1 MNKSTLK
8 KAWAW
13 TRIHWKV
20 ILKTSGRVALVA
32 IGICALIVG
41 DAIGHEIWD
50 DHYGPRGSRVIS
62 RQHKIHVHYFAD
74 MTDRLKDHKTGK
86 WTSPKLR
93 WVGNE
98 PPVDSISVFCDLK
111 GNRGFYNTHT
121 GRITIDGRYRH
132 AWYFSDGVAAVVG
145 ADDKWVQFIDHE
157 GNQAVPGRYH
167 YSQGYDY
174 VFHDGLCEMYN
185 DSTGMTGLLRKDGT
199 WAFEQV
205 YDYISDEYVDGWR
218 ITSKGSDWQFWKADL
233 TLAFPESYDHI
244 SMADDGKGVFA
255 TKDHVKMLLDYD
267 GKVLEPFIIDGTY
280 PLHYMTKY
288 HDDDCDEYEL
298 VPEVVAYRVD
308 SWQGLMDKR
317 TGRILT
323 PPDYHDLT
331 MVSRTLVRAQ
341 YEYWDDESVILD
353 LKGNIVKL
361 P

>member
-121 GRITIDGRYRH
+121 GRITIEGRYRH

-167 YSQGYDY
+167 YSQGYD
-174 VFHDGLCEMYN
+174 
-185 DSTGMTGLLRKDGT
+185 
-199 WAFEQV
+199 
-205 YDYISDEYVDGWR
+205 
-218 ITSKGSDWQFWKADL
+218 
-233 TLAFPESYDHI
+233 
-244 SMADDGKGVFA
+244 
-255 TKDHVKMLLDYD
+255 
-267 GKVLEPFIIDGTY
+267 
-280 PLHYMTKY
+280 
-288 HDDDCDEYEL
+288 
-298 VPEVVAYRVD
+298 
-308 SWQGLMDKR
+308 
-317 TGRILT
+317 
-323 PPDYHDLT
+323 
-331 MVSRTLVRAQ
+331 
-341 YEYWDDESVILD
+341 
-353 LKGNIVKL
+353 
-361 P
+361 